1 MEEKLLEDKSI
12 KKGFYFICFGAFFIM
27 LSLATHLPAYPHM
40 LANFELD
47 AGYAVWMQLGLAL
60 GLTGFQPL
68 LGWLGDDLGIK
79 AVILLG
85 AVFMVIGSVLVAF
98 SPAFWVLVVGLFFK
112 GLSGAAI
119 APAGVAYAGML
130 FTGKQRG
137 SAIGT
142 FTAVMAIGALFGPL
156 LSGVFVDTLG
166 WASIFLVTAAFGCLS
181 CFFFFIGVPIVKMKN
196 RRSLDLLGVLF
207 VLIVLVGL
215 LTIPTFINNY
225 GFSSSMW
232 LPSLAVFI
240 IGLVLL
246 VAIEKRKKEPLL
258 DIEYTI
264 KRSFWVP
271 TVTACLMFVGY
282 SGVMYLLTFFVQNVQ
297 GKSATI
303 VGVLQMAI
311 FLGSAGAAIL
321 SGRVLARFN
330 PRMMLG
336 VSMAV
341 FATGLVMLTMVN
353 METSF
358 LYLFISMCLIGIGS
372 GSTGPVFKSII
383 VSKAATSRI
392 NVVTFTNTVI
402 ENIAQRLGA
411 SFALV
416 AFALFAAN
424 GNAVSALSNTAWI
437 FIGLV
442 VVSALLIVLI
452 PKRIEGIHEISS
464 APMNDMKA
472 DTKGNDTINL

>member
-12 KKGFYFICFGAFFIM
+12 NKGFYFICFGAFFIM

-68 LGWLGDDLGIK
+68 LGWLGDDLGLK

-98 SPAFWVLVVGLFFK
+98 SPTFWMLVIGLFFK

-119 APAGVAYAGML
+119 APAGVAYAGRS

-142 FTAVMAIGALFGPL
+142 FTAFMTIGALFGPL
-156 LSGVFVDTLG
+156 LSGIFVDTLG
-166 WASIFLVTAAFGCLS
+166 WASIFLVTAFLGCLA
-181 CFFFFIGVPIVKMKN
+181 FFLFFIGVPSVKIEN
-196 RRSLDLLGVLF
+196 RRSLDVLGVLF

-215 LTIPTFINNY
+215 LTIPTFINHY
-225 GFSSSMW
+225 GFSSVMW
-232 LPSLAVFI
+232 IPSLAVFA
-240 IGLVLL
+240 IGLLLL
-246 VAIEKRKKEPLL
+246 VAIEKRQKEPLL
-258 DIEYTI
+258 DIDYTVN
-264 KRSFWVP
+264 RSFWVP
-271 TVTACLMFVGY
+271 TVMACLIFVGF

-311 FLGSAGAAIL
+311 FLGSAGAALL

-330 PRMMLG
+330 ARAMLG

-341 FATGLVMLTMVN
+341 FTTGLVMLTMVS
-353 METSF
+353 MDTSF
-358 LYLFISMCLIGIGS
+358 LYLFISMSLIGIGV
-372 GSTGPVFKSII
+372 GSTGPVFKSVI
-383 VSKAATSRI
+383 VSKAAFSRI

-402 ENIAQRLGA
+402 ENVAQRIGA

-424 GNAVSALSNTAWI
+424 GNGVSALSNTAWI

-442 VVSALLIVLI
+442 VISSLLIILI
-452 PKRIEGIHEISS
+452 PKRIEGIHETID
-464 APMNDMKA
+464 PPTNNVKMNTDGKETM
-472 DTKGNDTINL
+472 NL